1 MRDWEMQNNHL
12 SFEGIEYLR
21 RWEHV
26 GPLLEAIRY
35 RELRRMTA
43 QEHLRAMDRIWSAGI
58 ARARRTTTGLVE
70 WQRLMRKCRN
80 S

>member
-1 MRDWEMQNNHL
+1 MQAYKMQSNRLNR
-12 SFEGIEYLR
+12 EDKAYLK
-21 RWEHV
+21 RWQRV

-35 RELRRMTA
+35 GELRRMTE
-43 QEHLRAMDRIWSAGI
+43 QVHLKAMDHIWGAGI
-58 ARARRTTTGLVE
+58 SRTRRTTTGLVE